1 MTNRGRRLIIWIAER
16 SLGWLAVGLFIIAW
30 QIVAVITKTH
40 FMATF
45 ASAAVS
51 FWQIVT
57 GPDLARDVLPSVE
70 RTLIGFAIAAAL
82 GILLGLIIGTFQ
94 SLDPWVRPTIEF
106 MRALPPPL
114 IIPVAM
120 LLVGVSSKLIVF
132 VIIFGSFW
140 PVLINTVDGARRVE
154 PLYLET
160 ARSLQVPKKAVLH
173 SVVMPASLAMIMAG
187 LRIALS
193 TALIMMVL
201 AEMLSSSTGIGYL
214 VLFSQQTFN
223 VPATYGGVLVLGGLG
238 LLFEAIFLIVERRV
252 LRWSAEFRGGT
263 RV

>member
-1 MTNRGRRLIIWIAER
+1 MTSRGRQVMTRIAER
-16 SLGWLAVGLFIIAW
+16 SLGWAAVGLFILSW
-30 QIVAVITKTH
+30 QIIAVATHTH

-45 ASAAVS
+45 TSSAAS
-51 FWQIVT
+51 FWQILT
-57 GPDLARDVLPSVE
+57 GPDLMGQVLPSVE
-70 RTLIGFAIAAAL
+70 RTLIGFAAASAA
-82 GILLGLIIGTFQ
+82 GIVLGLVIGTFQ
-94 SLDPWVRPTIEF
+94 SLDAWARPTIEF

-120 LLVGVSSKLIVF
+120 LLVGVSSKLIVL

-140 PVLINTVDGARRVE
+140 PVLINTIDGARRVE

-160 ARSLQVPKKAVLH
+160 ARSLQVPKRAVLR
-173 SVVMPASLAMIMAG
+173 SIVMPASLSMIMAG

-201 AEMLSSSTGIGYL
+201 GEMLSSSTGIGYL
-214 VLFSQQTFN
+214 VLLSQQTFN

-238 LLFEAIFLIVERRV
+238 LLFEAVFLVVERRV
-252 LRWSAEFRGGT
+252 LWWSAEFRGGT